1 MNVKKHRGVETLKS
15 RYGIMFI
22 SPWILGM
29 VIFFI
34 VPIFQSVYYSFADIA
49 IDAEGAHTAF
59 VGTENFYQIL
69 AKDPKY
75 LDNLLA
81 ALSNMLISL
90 PFILIVSIVLAL
102 LLNGKYFGRTFFR
115 GLYFL
120 PVILS
125 SGVVLGLFLEADASA
140 ATQTDVS
147 ESISFNMI
155 NFSEVLSAFELPE
168 QIENF
173 FTTALSNIFLLVW
186 QSGIQTVLLIA
197 GLQSIPE
204 TLYEVAKVEGTTKW
218 EEFWYITF
226 PMLMRTMFL
235 VIIFTIIELAS
246 ANSNEVIKSGYDQ
259 FNLMEYGLGSSMLW
273 FYFIFVGVF
282 VLILFAV
289 YRKFFL
295 KKWG

>member
-49 IDAEGAHTAF
+49 IDAQGAHTAF
-59 VGTENFYQIL
+59 VGTENFHQIL

-81 ALSNMLISL
+81 ALSNMLVSL

-125 SGVVLGLFLEADASA
+125 SGVVLGLFLEAGASA

>member
-1 MNVKKHRGVETLKS
+1 MSAKKHRGIETLKS

-29 VIFFI
+29 VVFFL
-34 VPIFQSVYYSFADIA
+34 VPIFQSIYYTFADIS
-49 IDAEGAHTAF
+49 IDADGAHTSF
-59 VGTENFYQIL
+59 VGTANFYQIL
-69 AKDPKY
+69 VKDPKY
-75 LDNLLA
+75 LDNLLS

-90 PFILIVSIVLAL
+90 PFILIVSMVLAL

-125 SGVVLGLFLEADASA
+125 SGVVLGLFLEAGASA

-147 ESISFNMI
+147 ESVAFNMI
-155 NFSEVLSAFELPE
+155 DFSQMLSAFNLPE
-168 QIENF
+168 QIETF
-173 FTTALSNIFLLVW
+173 FTTALGNIFLLVW

-197 GLQSIPE
+197 GLQSIPD

-235 VIIFTIIELAS
+235 IIIFTVIELAS
-246 ANSNEVIKSGYDQ
+246 ANSNAIIKNGYDQ
-259 FNLMEYGLGSSMLW
+259 FNLMEYGLGTSMLW
-273 FYFIFVGVF
+273 FYFLFVGIF
-282 VLILFAV
+282 VLIFFAV
-289 YRKFFL
+289 YRRFFL
-295 KKWG
+295 KRWG